1 MIPYQ
6 TAAPQPAIPGQA
18 SIGPPEDQISDFA
31 RVRILNIPK
40 MKALEHMKQELAEL
54 NRLRRHA
61 REVHKPAFGDLEI
74 ADAEVESQHKDPALK
89 AVGRHEDKGL
99 EDKTIANLNFA
110 FRTSANCKTVHL
122 LGSWDNYTGQ
132 LPLSKDPKKAG
143 GWVGNFKF
151 QGITLKQG
159 RRYWYYVRSHSS

>member
-1 MIPYQ
+1 M
-6 TAAPQPAIPGQA
+6 PGQA
-18 SIGPPEDQISDFA
+18 TIGPLEDQISDFA

-54 NRLRRHA
+54 N
-61 REVHKPAFGDLEI
+61 HKPAFGDLEI
-74 ADAEVESQHKDPALK
+74 VDAEVESQHKDLALK

-99 EDKTIANLNFA
+99 EDKTIVNLNFA
-110 FRTSANCKTVHL
+110 LRTSTNCRTVHI

-132 LPLSKDPKKAG
+132 LPLSKHSKKVG

-151 QGITLKQG
+151 QGTILERG
-159 RRYWYYVRSHSS
+159 RRYWYYVRLHSS

>member
-1 MIPYQ
+1 M
-6 TAAPQPAIPGQA
+6 PGQA
-18 SIGPPEDQISDFA
+18 TIGPPEDQISDFA

-54 NRLRRHA
+54 NQLQRHA

-99 EDKTIANLNFA
+99 EEDKIIVILNFA
-110 FRTSANCKTVHL
+110 LRTSANCETVHL
-122 LGSWDNYTGQ
+122 LGSWDNYTRQ
-132 LPLSKDPKKAG
+132 LPLSKDSKKVD

-151 QGITLKQG
+151 QGTTLKRG
-159 RRYWYYVRSHSS
+159 WRYWYYVRSHSS